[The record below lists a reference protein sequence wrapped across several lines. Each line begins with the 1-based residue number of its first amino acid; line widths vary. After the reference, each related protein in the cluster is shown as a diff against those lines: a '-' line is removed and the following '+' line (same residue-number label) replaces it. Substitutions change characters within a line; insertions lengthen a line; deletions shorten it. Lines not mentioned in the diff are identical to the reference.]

1 MVLSQSTFTSVDSV
15 RPTRFDIACV
25 LSMLSSSSSV
35 LRDDLPRLPLEIAL
49 HILDLAQLWLPLS
62 SSCDD
67 QQRIT
72 DKVNGGNVLVLLTP
86 MIPDERELR
95 QVFIRT
101 ISHDQGWSNWR
112 YLHGSYS
119 NSRTWFEGALVGLEP
134 DDGNGNEGRMIWAEQ
149 SERVPVISN
158 VHGSKKWKEHCVWLD
173 SEHVLVRNARPGQR
187 LALFARAYTPCW
199 INFIKELE
207 MTIYVRCP

>member
-25 LSMLSSSSSV
+25 LSMLSSSSI
-35 LRDDLPRLPLEIAL
+35 LRTDLPRLPLEVAL
-49 HILDLAQLWLPLS
+49 HILDLAQLWLPSS

-67 QQRIT
+67 KKEII
-72 DKVNGGNVLVLLTP
+72 DYVDGGNMLVLLTP
-86 MIPDERELR
+86 TIPDERKLR

-101 ISHDQGWSNWR
+101 ISHDQGWSDWR
-112 YLHGSYS
+112 HLHGTYS

-134 DDGNGNEGRMIWAEQ
+134 NNGDEGGTIWAEQ

-187 LALFARAYTPCW
+187 LALFARAYTPGW